1 MQDKGCGLMSR
12 FDFSVPDELLE
23 QLGRMADIEEAA
35 PEMLAGAAPILEDR
49 LRQELAK
56 HRDTGALVGSIKVS
70 KPKRDARSGDW
81 YITVGPTGKDPVTG
95 ERNMEKLAILE
106 YGSSTQPPR
115 PMMDRIKADVEP
127 AVIRK
132 MEEIFYEVVGIR

>member
-1 MQDKGCGLMSR
+1 MGR
-12 FDFSVPDELLE
+12 FDFSLPDGIME
-23 QLGRMADIEEAA
+23 QLGKMADIEKAA
-35 PEMLAGAAPILEDR
+35 PEMLAGAAPILEDK

-56 HRDTGALVGSIKVS
+56 HRDTGAMIGSIKTS
-70 KPKRDARSGDW
+70 PPKHDARSGDW

-115 PMMDRIKADVEP
+115 PMMDRIKADVE
-127 AVIRK
+127 ADVIRK
-132 MEEIFYEVVGIR
+132 MEEIFNEVMGIR